1 MLHGRHQ
8 QSLRADAMAFLTECR
23 PSQPYESSFIMTSY
37 LTRLLL
43 VVVLCSVAAGCHRT
57 SFGKSIGYP
66 APPPKSDLWTDQ
78 APE

>member
-1 MLHGRHQ
+1 
-8 QSLRADAMAFLTECR
+8 MAFLTECR